1 MEIVCESDYQD
12 IYRITDGV
20 LLVINKFRPMKIDG
34 VKYPRMYWA
43 NRSNSRIYA
52 DGCQKDLKRLIK
64 VYKHEAVGDEPEW
77 TLPIGTVL
85 YNGMPIEIADKSE
98 WKYQIKTTG
107 EMFSGT
113 AKDVLDYMKT
123 IKEIIDSKMKG
134 YINE

>member
-20 LLVINKFRPMKIDG
+20 LLVINKFKPMKIDG
-34 VKYPRMYWA
+34 VKYPRMHWA

-52 DGCQKDLKRLIK
+52 DDCQKDLKRLIK
-64 VYKHEAVGDEPEW
+64 VYKYEAIGDEPEW

-107 EMFSGT
+107 EMFSGA

-134 YINE
+134 E